1 MSNDTT
7 DGSKPILKRDT
18 YTCLHYHIVFAT
30 YCRRRLITRDWRPRV
45 HAYIAGVLRKLGAV
59 PLIVG
64 GVSDH
69 VHILTGL
76 RPNHRLSDV
85 MREVKHESSRWV
97 HENHRRDFGWQKGYA
112 AFTVSP
118 LACEKVRQYIAGQ
131 EEHHNETLDRGDPG
145 NFVARLAARIPRAS
159 PPF

>member
-1 MSNDTT
+1 MTSPAT
-7 DGSKPILKRDT
+7 DSSKPILKRDT
-18 YTCLHYHIVFAT
+18 YTCLNYHIVFAT
-30 YCRRRLITRDWRPRV
+30 HCRRRLITKDWRPRV

-76 RPNHRLSDV
+76 RPHHCLSDV

-97 HENHRRDFGWQKGYA
+97 HENHRRDFAWQKGYS

-118 LACEKVRQYIAGQ
+118 LACEKVRQYIADQ
-131 EEHHNETLDRGDPG
+131 EAHHREKPHRGGPD
-145 NFVARLAARIPRAS
+145 NVVAHLTVRIPS
-159 PPF
+159 